1 MPNIWHLAHQKQS
14 IMRCAICA
22 KIMRHATIRSH
33 FLKRMD
39 ENAIYV
45 YYYFIHL
52 SLSSR
57 LKYKSIF
64 TFSHSF
70 SASPSPLSHALF
82 FSLLLYSLPIHE
94 SWATTDFLSI
104 ISQILP
110 SLIYEI
116 RFTDFFSQLFSPFFL
131 SLLSVLWSDTLNRF
145 SSSQSRQFAVQSKPS
160 SISSLPSHKFHH
172 HWSIKSPSPVFSPP
186 FFTLSSLFYD
196 LIHRISL
203 VHFRVVDSQFNLD
216 IADSILVSPIL

>member
-1 MPNIWHLAHQKQS
+1 MVFEVFCNFTIKCCFRAFSSGVPNAKYLAFGTPKTEHHE
-14 IMRCAICA
+14 CAICA
-22 KIMRHATIRSH
+22 KIMRHATVRSH

-52 SLSSR
+52 FLSSR
-57 LKYKSIF
+57 LKYKFIF
-64 TFSHSF
+64 TFSQSF

-116 RFTDFFSQLFSPFFL
+116 RFTDFFPNFFPFFFSL
-131 SLLSVLWSDTLNRF
+131 SF
-145 SSSQSRQFAVQSKPS
+145 
-160 SISSLPSHKFHH
+160 
-172 HWSIKSPSPVFSPP
+172 
-186 FFTLSSLFYD
+186 LFYD
-196 LIHRISL
+196 LIHWIGL
-203 VHFRVVDSQFNLD
+203 VHLRVVDSRFNLSHHRFPLYHLTNSTITD
-216 IADSILVSPIL
+216 L